1 MTLPEPSE
9 IKRKL
14 GEYLEDVWKCIRCG
28 FCNSVCPTSNTSR
41 SYMSSLTS
49 RGRLILLQ
57 AYFSNVLSKSLKDEE
72 IQELMEYCFGCRRC
86 IDICPAGVRIP
97 NLIWRVKQLNEK
109 PRYLRKFILTHYG
122 ELLRLF
128 SKFPRFSN
136 LFLHSHIGK
145 ILLELIVGVS
155 RRIDFPSFNYS
166 LEGWINKRRRNNG
179 FRGRLAYFID
189 VFTNYHEVE
198 LGKKIVEFVE
208 KLGYIVVAPP
218 QREAGTLLLEEGL
231 IEEAYRVAK
240 ENVENLYDIVQS
252 GAKIL
257 TSSPAAYLALK
268 KDYPELLGDTK
279 SRIVSE
285 NTIDI
290 IQLLLNEYEDGR
302 IDFEIP
308 LYDRLVYH
316 HSCFTKASGLTKDI
330 RRILMLAGYN
340 LLELDVCCG
349 IGGIWGMNKSN
360 YEISLEIGLD
370 LFNELKRINLPVTSQ
385 SETCRIQIKNNAL
398 VDVRHPF
405 SFIVD
410 RVKINKE

>member
-1 MTLPEPSE
+1 
-9 IKRKL
+9 
-14 GEYLEDVWKCIRCG
+14 
-28 FCNSVCPTSNTSR
+28 
-41 SYMSSLTS
+41 
-49 RGRLILLQ
+49 
-57 AYFSNVLSKSLKDEE
+57 
-72 IQELMEYCFGCRRC
+72 
-86 IDICPAGVRIP
+86 
-97 NLIWRVKQLNEK
+97 
-109 PRYLRKFILTHYG
+109 
-122 ELLRLF
+122 
-128 SKFPRFSN
+128 
-136 LFLHSHIGK
+136 
-145 ILLELIVGVS
+145 
-155 RRIDFPSFNYS
+155 
-166 LEGWINKRRRNNG
+166 
-179 FRGRLAYFID
+179 
-189 VFTNYHEVE
+189 
-198 LGKKIVEFVE
+198 
-208 KLGYIVVAPP
+208 
-218 QREAGTLLLEEGL
+218 
-231 IEEAYRVAK
+231 
-240 ENVENLYDIVQS
+240 
-252 GAKIL
+252 L

-302 IDFEIP
+302 IDFEMP

-340 LLELDVCCG
+340 LLELDACCG

-360 YEISLEIGLD
+360 YEMSLEIGLD
-370 LFNELKRINLPVTSQ
+370 LLNELKRINLPVTSQ

>member
-9 IKRKL
+9 IERKL

-57 AYFSNVLSKSLKDEE
+57 AYFSNILGKSLRDEE

-86 IDICPAGVRIP
+86 IEICPAGVRIP

-109 PRYLRKFILTHYG
+109 PRYLRKLILAHYG
-122 ELLRLF
+122 GLLRLF
-128 SKFPRFSN
+128 SKFPRSSN
-136 LFLHSHIGK
+136 LLLHSDLGK
-145 ILLELIVGVS
+145 ILLELAVGIS
-155 RRIDFPSFNYS
+155 RKIDFPSFNHS
-166 LEGWINKRRRNNG
+166 LEEWINKRGESNG
-179 FRGRLAYFID
+179 SRGRLAYFID

-198 LGKKIVEFVE
+198 LGKEIVEFVE
-208 KLGYIVVAPP
+208 KLGYAVVAPP

-231 IEEAYRVAK
+231 IEEARRVAK
-240 ENVENLYDIVQS
+240 ENVESLYDTVRG

-285 NTIDI
+285 STIDI
-290 IQLLLNEYEDGR
+290 IQLLLNEYEEAR
-302 IDFEIP
+302 IDFDMSSH
-308 LYDRLVYH
+308 DRLAYH

-330 RRILMLAGYN
+330 RRVLILAGYN
-340 LLELDVCCG
+340 LEELDVCCG
-349 IGGIWGMNKSN
+349 IGGIWGMNKKH
-360 YEISLEIGLD
+360 YHISLEIGLD
-370 LFNELKRINLPVTSQ
+370 LFNELRRINLPVASQ

-410 RVKINKE
+410 RVKIKKE